1 MQDNKFLPDLEEQE
15 LDQQIDENLNLIT
28 FEEDDNE
35 IIHAIVNSKTKTE
48 LETQF
53 ELFNMN
59 QSKKNAL
66 RLIKLESLLGKVED
80 QAIKRIEDKPDQI
93 SNRELLDYM
102 QVISQQIDRS
112 QKVVDSLHDKPMI
125 RSVQNNTKVNIN
137 LGTDLNKDNK
147 ENIISAFKG
156 ILKVLGKNN
165 EPETTIS
172 SNNCI
177 TDDENITKLVPIEK
191 EEIEEVVESNLN
203 NNFKFLSDEEIDE

>member
-1 MQDNKFLPDLEEQE
+1 
-15 LDQQIDENLNLIT
+15 
-28 FEEDDNE
+28 
-35 IIHAIVNSKTKTE
+35 
-48 LETQF
+48 
-53 ELFNMN
+53 MN

-125 RSVQNNTKVNIN
+125 RNVQNNNTKVNIN

-156 ILKVLGKNN
+156 ILKVLGKNKKKKK
-165 EPETTIS
+165 TIS
-172 SNNCI
+172 STNCI
-177 TDDENITKLVPIEK
+177 TDDDENITKLVPIEK
-191 EEIEEVVESNLN
+191 EEIKEVVESDLN
-203 NNFKFLSDEEIDE
+203 NDFKFLSDEDIDE